1 MSIFLTVAM
10 LHLFAVASP
19 GPDFVLV
26 RRQCFRYGRMVAIWT
41 SLGIAIGILFH
52 VALSVTGLSL
62 LLQNQPDIFW
72 YLKLVAA
79 SYIGYL
85 GVVSLI
91 PKAPINLQ
99 NNSIGEVKRNLK
111 SISTGFLTNVL
122 NPKALIFFITVFTLV
137 INKDTGIIVKT
148 LLGVYMSLATF
159 IWFSLLSLGFACFA
173 LLFRAFFS
181 WEPTVPP
188 SFLSFAF
195 PRVGLLP
202 ESQNR
207 RIRIAK
213 GSGSHKW

>member
-1 MSIFLTVAM
+1 MPIFLTVAL

-26 RRQCFRYGRMVAIWT
+26 SRQCFRYGRIVAIWT

-62 LLQNQPDIFW
+62 LLQNQPDLFW

-79 SYIGYL
+79 LYIGYL

-91 PKAPINLQ
+91 PKELINLQ
-99 NNSIGEVKRNLK
+99 NNSIGESKRNLK

-137 INKDTGIIVKT
+137 INKDTGIIIKT

-159 IWFSLLSLGFACFA
+159 IWFSFVSILLTNQRATERFKKAIPWVEKITGLF
-173 LLFRAFFS
+173 LLILAFQIIFQ
-181 WEPTVPP
+181 V
-188 SFLSFAF
+188 SFLD
-195 PRVGLLP
+195 LK
-202 ESQNR
+202 
-207 RIRIAK
+207 I
-213 GSGSHKW
+213 